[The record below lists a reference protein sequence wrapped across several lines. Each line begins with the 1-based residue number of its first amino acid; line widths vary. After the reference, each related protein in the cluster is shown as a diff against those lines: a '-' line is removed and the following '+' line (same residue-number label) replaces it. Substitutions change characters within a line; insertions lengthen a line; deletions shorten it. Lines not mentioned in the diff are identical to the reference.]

1 MKKTTLFF
9 IILLAFA
16 LTACG
21 SSGTPTPIPTVVLN
35 SNSSSSNKPAAAP
48 GSATASAEVVPTQK
62 AQLSFPLTGV
72 VKTVEVKAGD
82 KVTAGQTLVTLDTTI
97 LQAQVQQA
105 QANLDAT
112 QTQLKYLIRI
122 GTDQE
127 HLDSAKADI
136 NSAQAALDSANA
148 TLAEATLTAP
158 FDGTVASV
166 DISPAETVT
175 PGQIVVTVGDLTHFH
190 IETTDLSERDIPGV
204 QVGQTAN
211 VFIEA
216 LNQQFTGKVTDIAQI
231 SSTVGG
237 DVVYKV
243 TIELD
248 TQPQGLYWGM
258 SADVEI
264 PTGK

>member
-1 MKKTTLFF
+1 MKKITLFV
-9 IILLAFA
+9 IVILASA

-21 SSGTPTPIPTVVLN
+21 SSAAPTAIPTVVLD
-35 SNSSSSNKPAAAP
+35 SNSSGKPAAAA
-48 GSATASAEVVPTQK
+48 GSVTASGEVVPAHK
-62 AQLSFPLTGV
+62 VQLSFPLTGI
-72 VKTVEVKAGD
+72 VKTIEVKIGD

-97 LQAQVQQA
+97 LGAQVKQA
-105 QANLDAT
+105 EANLAAT

-127 HLDSAKADI
+127 HLASAQADI
-136 NSAQAALDSANA
+136 DRAQAALDSAKA

-166 DISPAETVT
+166 DISPAETVV
-175 PGQIVVTVGDLTHFH
+175 PGQIVITLGDLTHFQ
-190 IETTDLSERDIPGV
+190 IETKDLSERDIPNV

-216 LNQQFTGKVTDIAQI
+216 LNQQFAGKVADIAHI

-243 TIELD
+243 TIKLD
-248 TQPQGLYWGM
+248 TQPQGLLWGM

-264 PTGK
+264 PTGT

>member
-1 MKKTTLFF
+1 MKKITLFA
-9 IILLAFA
+9 IITLVLT

-21 SSGTPTPIPTVVLN
+21 QNATPPAIPTVVLD
-35 SNSSSSNKPAAAP
+35 SNSSGKPAKAA
-48 GSATASAEVVPTQK
+48 GSATASAEVVPIHK

-72 VKTVEVKAGD
+72 VKTVEVSAGN

-97 LQAQVQQA
+97 LEAQVKQA
-105 QANLDAT
+105 EANLAAT
-112 QTQLKYLIRI
+112 ETQLKYLVRI

-127 HLDSAKADI
+127 HLDSANADI
-136 NSAQAALDSANA
+136 DRAQAALDSARA

-158 FDGTVASV
+158 FDGTIASV
-166 DISPAETVT
+166 NISPAETVV
-175 PGQIVVTVGDLTHFH
+175 PGQIVITLGDLTHFQV
-190 IETTDLSERDIPGV
+190 ETTDLSERDVPNV
-204 QVGQTAN
+204 QVGQTAI

-216 LNQQFTGKVTDIAQI
+216 LNQQFTGKVTDISRI
-231 SSTVGG
+231 SSMVGG

-248 TQPQGLYWGM
+248 TQSQSLFWGM

-264 PTGK
+264 PSGK